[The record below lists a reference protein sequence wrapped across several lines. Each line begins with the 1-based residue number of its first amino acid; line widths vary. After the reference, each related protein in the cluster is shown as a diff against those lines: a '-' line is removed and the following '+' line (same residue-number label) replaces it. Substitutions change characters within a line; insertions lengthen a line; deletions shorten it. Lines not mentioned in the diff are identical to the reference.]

1 MGRGAYLAATR
12 GGTDRAAARAFSDRA
27 QRSYSSQQN
36 NQTGQNNQG
45 TRQSSFDL
53 KSGTSG
59 KDNEIRNAD
68 GLTQAEVK
76 QMKALADKRNEA
88 AYQESLKRQAKMR
101 RAIDMAYGTKRLS
114 DENQKAYDE
123 ETLRLLEAGVP
134 DVGIGKR
141 SIIDESRSTFH
152 TLTDK
157 QKQFLIDSGFAKAE
171 SSGVLGGTMGAEKV
185 SNQLKKDL
193 ADATTEEE
201 YNKAL
206 QALNNLHGDYKI
218 TDQMAEMGLLQHDPS
233 AVYSWSDDIDRY
245 EGGTHLKDAFYD
257 MQSSNLTPEQYT
269 DYMDRISA
277 FGHMGTPP
285 SGGGGYGGYGGYGG
299 GGGSGDGV
307 GGYSFNE
314 YAQQGIAQPPG
325 VGPGTLQEQVSQG
338 FLSGMG
344 APRFSRGGIVSLL
357 RLGE

>member
-1 MGRGAYLAATR
+1 MSRDAYLAATK
-12 GGTDRAAARAFSDRA
+12 GGTDRAAARSFSDKA

-36 NQTGQNNQG
+36 NRTGQTNQG

-88 AYQESLKRQAKMR
+88 AYQESLKRQADMR

-114 DENQKAYDE
+114 PEEQKAYDE
-123 ETLRLLEAGVP
+123 ETLKLLEAGVP

-141 SIIDESRSTFH
+141 SIIDESPSTFH

-171 SSGVLGGTMGAEKV
+171 SSGVLGGTMGAELAE
-185 SNQLKKDL
+185 NLRKKEL
-193 ADATTEEE
+193 G
-201 YNKAL
+201 L
-206 QALNNLHGDYKI
+206 DY
-218 TDQMAEMGLLQHDPS
+218 DRS
-233 AVYSWSDDIDRY
+233 AVYSWSDVENDDY
-245 EGGTHLKDAFYD
+245 LKNAFYD
-257 MQSSNLTPEQYT
+257 MQSSNLTPGQYT
-269 DYMDRISA
+269 DYMDRITA

-285 SGGGGYGGYGGYGG
+285 SGGGGYGGYGSGGGG
-299 GGGSGDGV
+299 GGGSGGG
-307 GGYSFNE
+307 GGYGYNQ
-314 YAQQGIAQPPG
+314 YPQQGIQQAPG
-325 VGPGTLQEQVSQG
+325 VNPGNLQETVSQG
-338 FLSGMG
+338 FLGGMG